1 MNAAKLIMQTV
12 RLTEYMYIPNYM
24 LITCNLL
31 KRRVIFFS
39 EKFHDKAI
47 FNSLAYSNDLY
58 NITISSQKK

>member
-1 MNAAKLIMQTV
+1 
-12 RLTEYMYIPNYM
+12 M

-58 NITISSQKK
+58 NITISSQKNNEINMFNAILFLL